1 MVKFWCGATWNTCSV
16 KAVTGR
22 LRGKRERMGERTT
35 PGGNAYLHDVLF
47 MYPPWTL
54 MILGGRESTLR
65 MEEL

>member
-1 MVKFWCGATWNTCSV
+1 MVKFWCGATLNTCSV
-16 KAVTGR
+16 KAVTVR
-22 LRGKRERMGERTT
+22 LRGKERKNGERTT
-35 PGGNAYLHDVLF
+35 PGGDAEMHDVLF